1 MRQMRERQIM
11 KLAGFESGAG
21 RRARKG
27 EKRMQR
33 RNSTA
38 AYLPALFIA
47 VEHLVFEITPV
58 HKETTHE

>member
-1 MRQMRERQIM
+1 M